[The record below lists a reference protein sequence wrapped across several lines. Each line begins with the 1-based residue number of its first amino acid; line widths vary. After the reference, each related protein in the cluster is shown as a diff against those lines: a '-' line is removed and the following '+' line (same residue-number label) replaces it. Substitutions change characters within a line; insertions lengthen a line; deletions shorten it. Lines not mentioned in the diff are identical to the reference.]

1 LNVIEHIIFVPSLFL
16 IINHVLNI
24 LAGASECYVLD
35 LEKGAGFSGNYE
47 VLSEFDLDSLDV
59 KVMGPLPHRTSLY
72 TSTGLE
78 EGSFSLDASDTGDQE
93 LCFTNKDIDTSV
105 TLGFAYRADNDLL
118 SEEIATEENVK
129 SMIQIANELTQGL
142 DLLAD
147 HQEFMRVREDVH
159 RATLSGTNDRVLWWS
174 FGEAVILTAMSIWQI
189 LYIRTFFETKRSI

>member
-1 LNVIEHIIFVPSLFL
+1 MMMFL
-16 IINHVLNI
+16 LPFFLLLII
-24 LAGASECYVLD
+24 LAGASECYFLH

-47 VLSEFDLDSLDV
+47 ILSEFDLDSVDV
-59 KVMGPLPHRTSLY
+59 KVAGPLPHRTALY

-78 EGSFSLDASDTGDQE
+78 EGSFSLEASDAGDQE
-93 LCFTNKDIDTSV
+93 LCFTNKDIDTSL
-105 TLGFAYRADNDLL
+105 TLGFAFRADNDLL
-118 SEEIATEENVK
+118 LAQNNEMATEENVK

-159 RATLSGTNDRVLWWS
+159 RSTVSGTNDRVLWWS